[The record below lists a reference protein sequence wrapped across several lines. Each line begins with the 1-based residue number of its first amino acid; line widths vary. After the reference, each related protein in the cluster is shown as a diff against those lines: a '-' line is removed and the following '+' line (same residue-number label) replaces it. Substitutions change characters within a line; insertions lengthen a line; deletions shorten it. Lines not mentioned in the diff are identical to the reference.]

1 MFYVDIFCSVLDI
14 NNKPVIN
21 NLPANPSV
29 KENEALGKS
38 VFQVSVTDA
47 DRDTIELYAEFNPS
61 LIDHCLSFFF
71 WSLHC
76 LSVFDDG
83 F

>member
-61 LIDHCLSFFF
+61 YGGK
-71 WSLHC
+71 
-76 LSVFDDG
+76 VFTLDSSSK
-83 F
+83 

>member
-1 MFYVDIFCSVLDI
+1 
-14 NNKPVIN
+14 VIN

-61 LIDHCLSFFF
+61 YGGK
-71 WSLHC
+71 
-76 LSVFDDG
+76 VFTLDSSSK
-83 F
+83 

>member
-1 MFYVDIFCSVLDI
+1 MFYVDIFCSVIDI

-21 NLPANPSV
+21 NLPANPNV

-61 LIDHCLSFFF
+61 YGGN
-71 WSLHC
+71 
-76 LSVFDDG
+76 VFKLDSSSK
-83 F
+83 